1 MPLGRNKTE
10 GSNILSSIWAE
21 TAAHWTM
28 LLTEQC
34 CSGKLKMIL
43 NEDEETIL
51 KKPHKTPTLN
61 TN

>member
-1 MPLGRNKTE
+1 MEEIRQKGLIY
-10 GSNILSSIWAE
+10 SQSIWAE

>member
-43 NEDEETIL
+43 NEDE
-51 KKPHKTPTLN
+51 
-61 TN
+61 